1 MALVFHFSPK
11 SMSAAR
17 YDECIK
23 RLAAAGASNPKG
35 RLYHACY
42 GSPDELRVFDVWD
55 SEQSFAEFG
64 KTLVPIL
71 QELGVD
77 AGTPDVAPIH
87 NVIVGS

>member
-1 MALVFHFSPK
+1 MSFVYHFSPK
-11 SMSAAR
+11 TMNSTQ

-23 RLAAAGASNPKG
+23 RLDAAGAGNPEG
-35 RLYHACY
+35 RLYHASY
-42 GSPDELRVFDVWD
+42 GVPAELRVFDVWS

-77 AGTPDVAPIH
+77 PGNPEVSSVH
-87 NVIVGS
+87 NIIIGN